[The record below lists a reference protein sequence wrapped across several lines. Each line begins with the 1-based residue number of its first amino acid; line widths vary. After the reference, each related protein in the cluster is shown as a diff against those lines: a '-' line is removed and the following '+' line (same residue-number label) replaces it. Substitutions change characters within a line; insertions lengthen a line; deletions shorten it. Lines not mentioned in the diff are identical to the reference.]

1 MATSKKQINGI
12 TLDYVS
18 GSLRPFLKIG
28 SGSTDAIKHEGV
40 EDFKKLL
47 DWSQTHLKGYF
58 VLSTLFNAF
67 QEEKDG
73 KVLKEENKLNHDA
86 IYADSGGLQVL
97 TRGLEITDDIKLKV
111 YDTQAKYCDF
121 AMTFDEMPLKVI
133 ENQDQ
138 FGKSIIDNNRVV
150 HIKEMVGISAKNSAA
165 HIQQQIDVFEKLKTN
180 TKILPIVHGFSEET
194 YIEYAET
201 IMKNLHNIK
210 EHIQG
215 MAIASLSA
223 SADNKVGIMKV
234 FDYVPTL
241 MNAKEIKEEYRQHV
255 HLLGVASYQRIIP
268 VMMMAKKGIFDTV
281 KRISFDSTA
290 LTKSYTFGRVYAS
303 VEEMKNPKDYE
314 PLLSLNHWKDPH
326 SKNIRQFYNNV
337 HNLLKDYPDYIFED
351 VEDLMNHSQNNGEK
365 LKVSEQ
371 FKKYGTEY
379 ERKYLAQVRYNSIYN
394 MIQYLSVIEA
404 YLEDELAVAD
414 IFSYNGTVRFM
425 FETFEHNAHTK
436 EDFKEMCNYFYT
448 TATTGRTNLNY
459 IIMDTLEEFEKSEY
473 GNNPDV
479 KSDPLAELGVGEVPK
494 HEKGYVRPDLLARR
508 AKRAPRDFKED
519 GNPSD
524 SLF

>member
-1 MATSKKQINGI
+1 MNKSKKQINGI
-12 TLDYVS
+12 SLDYVS

-28 SGSTDAIKHEGV
+28 SGSTQEIKDESV
-40 EDFKKLL
+40 ADFKKLL

-58 VLSTLFNAF
+58 LLSTLFNAF

-97 TRGLEITDDIKLKV
+97 TRGLEITDDIKKKV
-111 YDTQAKYCDF
+111 YETQAKYCDF

-133 ENQDQ
+133 QNQDQ
-138 FGKSIIDNNRVV
+138 FAKSIVDNNKVV

-165 HIQQQIDVFEKLKTN
+165 HIQQQIDVFEQLETD
-180 TKILPIVHGFSEET
+180 TKILPIIHGFSEET

-201 IMKNLHNIK
+201 IMKNLSGIK
-210 EHIQG
+210 HHIQG
-215 MAIASLSA
+215 MAIASLS
-223 SADNKVGIMKV
+223 STADNKVGIMKV

-241 MNAKEIKEEYRQHV
+241 MNAKEINEEYRQHV
-255 HLLGVASYQRIIP
+255 HLLGVASYQRIMP
-268 VMMMAKKGIFDTV
+268 VIMMAKKGIFDSV

-303 VEEMKNPKDYE
+303 VEELKNPRDYE
-314 PLLSLNHWKDPH
+314 PLLSLNNWKDPH

-337 HNLLKDYPDYIFED
+337 HNLLKDYPDYVFD
-351 VEDLMNHSQNNGEK
+351 SAEDLMNHSQNNGDK
-365 LKVSEQ
+365 LKLKEQ
-371 FKKYGTEY
+371 FEKYGPEY

-404 YLEDELAVAD
+404 YLEDEITVSD
-414 IFSYNGTVRFM
+414 IFKYNGTIKFM
-425 FETFEHNAHTK
+425 FETFEHKANTK
-436 EDFKEMCNYFYT
+436 EEFKEICNYFYT
-448 TATTGRTNLNY
+448 TATTGRTNLGY
-459 IIMDTLEEFEKSEY
+459 IIMDTLEEFEKSIY
-473 GNNPDV
+473 GSNPEE
-479 KSDPLAELGVGEVPK
+479 KSDPLTDLGVGEVPK

-519 GNPSD
+519 ENPSD